1 MCTLARPRP
10 RPADRARNRAEQA
23 PSLSCCRACA
33 WPRVRQ
39 VSSNAKL
46 TNPDLPALTQ
56 VDGHPYQAGQ
66 NVVQNTPAVTSS
78 TDEQTERGLDETIA
92 TMEAQIASTQTHIE
106 MLRRVKQELGE
117 LKAENARLKAG

>member
-1 MCTLARPRP
+1 M
-10 RPADRARNRAEQA
+10 
-23 PSLSCCRACA
+23 
-33 WPRVRQ
+33 RQ

-66 NVVQNTPAVTSS
+66 NVAQNTPAVTVS
-78 TDEQTERGLDETIA
+78 TDGDQTERGIDE
-92 TMEAQIASTQTHIE
+92 MIE
-106 MLRRVKQELGE
+106 LLRRVKQELGE